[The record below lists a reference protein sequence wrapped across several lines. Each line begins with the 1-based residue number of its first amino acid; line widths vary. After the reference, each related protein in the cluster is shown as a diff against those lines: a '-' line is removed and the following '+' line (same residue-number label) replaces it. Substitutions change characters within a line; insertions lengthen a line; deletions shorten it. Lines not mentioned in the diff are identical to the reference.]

1 MSGRNMFCRRT
12 AEWMLAAAVF
22 LLPGCAGAPDEPRSE
37 DAAHATSP
45 SPTES
50 LKPSGL
56 QTAVPSSAGSSV
68 SVTPPSAGGFASAT
82 PDEGGRASPF
92 PAEADEKNRDDSI
105 AVVADADDPL
115 VLVNKTRKLPDGYR
129 PPDLVQPDVPFV
141 PTAPAERRLMR
152 REAARALEEL
162 FAAAGRAGLDLK
174 AVSGF
179 RSYETQ
185 AALYAYYVRTEGEQH
200 ASQFS
205 ARPGH
210 SEQSDRPGD
219 GRLVRCCR
227 LCARTIV
234 RGHERRPLARGPC
247 CGIRVYYPLSEGK
260 RSDDRLRV
268 RTVAHP
274 LRRPRRRAG
283 HRRKWPDAGRIRRA
297 DDGGGRRAMKPSYP
311 HAARQVFARPTG
323 SANCRRNATARSH
336 TPGSSRARRS
346 ADASPR

>member
-1 MSGRNMFCRRT
+1 MFCRRT
-12 AEWMLAAAVF
+12 AEWVLAAAVF
-22 LLPGCAGAPDEPRSE
+22 LLPGCAGAPDEPRSA
-37 DAAHATSP
+37 DAAHTTSP
-45 SPTES
+45 APTES

-92 PAEADEKNRDDSI
+92 PADADEKNRDDSI

-210 SEQSDRPGD
+210 SEHQTGLAMDVSSGAVGYALEPSFADTKE
-219 GRLVRCCR
+219 GRWLAAHAAEFGFIIRYPKGKEAMTGYAYEPWHIRYVGRDAAR
-227 LCARTIV
+227 AIAASGLTLEEYVARTMAAA
-234 RGHERRPLARGPC
+234 GAR
-247 CGIRVYYPLSEGK
+247 
-260 RSDDRLRV
+260 
-268 RTVAHP
+268 
-274 LRRPRRRAG
+274 
-283 HRRKWPDAGRIRRA
+283 
-297 DDGGGRRAMKPSYP
+297 
-311 HAARQVFARPTG
+311 
-323 SANCRRNATARSH
+323 
-336 TPGSSRARRS
+336 
-346 ADASPR
+346 